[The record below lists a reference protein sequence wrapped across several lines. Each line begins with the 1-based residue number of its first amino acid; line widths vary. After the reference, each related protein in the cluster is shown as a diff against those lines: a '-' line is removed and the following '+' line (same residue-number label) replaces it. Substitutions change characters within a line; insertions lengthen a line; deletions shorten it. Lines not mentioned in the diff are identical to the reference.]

1 MYPDKDNAALLEKW
15 ADLLEAAELPAIQ
28 GHDRKVATAKLL
40 ENTEVAQAT
49 GLFEHIQHPLMES
62 GAVPTNATGAG
73 IQNYDPV
80 LISLIRRAAPKLIAY
95 DVVGVQPL
103 TGPTGQIFALR
114 SRYTNATGAEAFY
127 NEANTGFSTV
137 RGGNTAIVGDATL
150 NVGTTPTGNSATYN
164 YAAGMS
170 TAQAEALGSTGNVA
184 FREMAISI
192 EKVMVEAK
200 SRALKAS
207 YTHEFAQD
215 LKAIHGLDAHK
226 ELANVLSTELVSE
239 LNRQIIRSIYVT
251 AVTGSPTSRVTT
263 AGIIDLDTDTNGRWS
278 AERFV
283 GLRFQLDL
291 ESNDIAKATRRGKGN
306 ILIVSSNVASA
317 FEAAKL
323 LDSSAA
329 GNLQIDDTGNTFAGM
344 MGRTKVFI
352 DPYATVDYAV
362 LGYKGSNSWDAGL
375 FYCPYTPLQM
385 VRAVDPDT
393 LSPVLGFKTRAGF
406 VANPFSGGAS
416 ASDGTL
422 VQNANVYYRRSLINN
437 IM

>member
-1 MYPDKDNAALLEKW
+1 MYPVQDNAALLAKW
-15 ADLLEAAELPAIQ
+15 GDLLEAAELPKIQ
-28 GHDRKVATAKLL
+28 SMDRKIATAKLL

-49 GLFEHIQHPLMES
+49 GLFEQINHPLMEA
-62 GAVPTNATGAG
+62 AVPTNATGAG

-114 SRYTNATGAEAFY
+114 SRYANASGAEAFY
-127 NEANTGFSTV
+127 GEANTGYSTIT
-137 RGGNTAIVGDATL
+137 GGNTAIVGDASL

-170 TAQAEALGSTGNVA
+170 TAQAEALGTDGNSA

-251 AVTGSPTSRVTT
+251 AVTGSPAGRVTT
-263 AGIIDLDTDTNGRWS
+263 AGTIDLDTDTNGRWS

-323 LDSSAA
+323 IDSSAA

-344 MGRTKVFI
+344 MGQTKVFI
-352 DPYATVDYAV
+352 DPYATADYAV

-385 VRAVDPDT
+385 VRAVDPGS

-406 VANPFSGGAS
+406 VANPFSNGAT
-416 ASDGTL
+416 ASNGVL
-422 VQNANVYYRRSLINN
+422 VQNANVYYRRSLITN